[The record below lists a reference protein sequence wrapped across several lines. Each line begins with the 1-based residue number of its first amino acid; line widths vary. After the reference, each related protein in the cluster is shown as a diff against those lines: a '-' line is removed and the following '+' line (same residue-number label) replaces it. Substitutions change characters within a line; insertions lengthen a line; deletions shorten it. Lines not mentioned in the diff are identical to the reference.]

1 MRHLKKKIFILV
13 IVLSLFGVFVIPN
26 EAAVTNGNVQYYYD
40 DSSDR
45 SESSSSNTS
54 SSSNEI
60 TEKNSVDLE
69 QENRTPTSSKTDHSI
84 KKAGISRYLQTNDQK
99 NIILTL
105 IGFLII
111 VIVLLQWQIV
121 KNRRKK
127 NEKSS

>member
-1 MRHLKKKIFILV
+1 MKKKMFILV
-13 IVLSLFGVFVIPN
+13 IVLSLFSVFVIPN
-26 EAAVTNGNVQYYYD
+26 EAAVTNGNVQYYYE

-45 SESSSSNTS
+45 SESSSSNNS
-54 SSSNEI
+54 SSSNGT

-69 QENRTPTSSKTDHSI
+69 QKNRTPVSAKTDHSI
-84 KKAGISRYLQTNDQK
+84 KKTGILRYLQTNDQK

-121 KNRRKK
+121 KNRRNK